1 MVFAFRCKGLPHSL
15 APTPRN
21 SCTRLHPAA
30 GPSRLLEQLAGCRT
44 SPLLLLLLFLLLLL
58 LLLLLHRRLQRE
70 YYAGLVHAHLT
81 SRGQYRWTRFSS
93 HRTVTIRPVN
103 IMGRCRCWSAG
114 TCP

>member
-58 LLLLLHRRLQRE
+58 LLLLLPAAATRVLCW
-70 YYAGLVHAHLT
+70 AGACALNVQGAVPMDAVQQPPNCHHQA
-81 SRGQYRWTRFSS
+81 
-93 HRTVTIRPVN
+93 
-103 IMGRCRCWSAG
+103 C
-114 TCP
+114 